1 MTALTRTPAKADAL
15 RELGADPAVAD
26 GLSPEAV
33 MEAVSAVRPDVV
45 VHQMTALS
53 EMGGNLRRFDRDF
66 ELTNRLRTEGTDALL
81 AAARQSGTRR
91 FVAQSFAGWPYAR
104 EGGWVKTEG
113 GDPLDPSPPQAMSR
127 TLEAIRHLESA
138 VTSADGIEGLVL
150 RYGALYGPGTSIAA
164 GGQHADLVRRRRFPV
179 VGDGAAHW
187 SFVHVEDAVAATLA
201 AIEGGAPGIYN
212 VVDDEPAAVSQC
224 FLTSPRRSGQSRR
237 AASPCGWAGSRPA
250 RCGLAHDPEPRSVQR
265 EGQARAWLASAP
277 SQLAQ
282 RVPRGPESG
291 RGPRQRACGRSATD
305 APAYFDKVG
314 GQLQKWRT
322 SARRAEWPQR

>member
-1 MTALTRTPAKADAL
+1 MKVFVAGATGVIGSRLVPLLLDGGHEVTALTRTPAKADAL
-15 RELGADPAVAD
+15 RALGADPAVAD

-33 MEAVSAVRPDVV
+33 MEAVSAARPDVV

-113 GDPLDPSPPQAMSR
+113 DPLDPSPPQAMSR

-164 GGQHADLVRRRRFPV
+164 GGQHADLVRRRFPI
-179 VGDGAAHW
+179 VGDGAGHW
-187 SFVHVEDAVAATLA
+187 SFKHVDDAVAATLA

-212 VVDDEPAAVSQC
+212 VVDDEPAAVSQW
-224 FLTSPRRSGQSRR
+224 LPHLAEALGAKSPRRI
-237 AASPCGWAGSRPA
+237 PCGWAGSRPA
-250 RCGLAHDPEPRSVQR
+250 RWGSRS
-265 EGQARAWLASAP
+265 
-277 SQLAQ
+277 
-282 RVPRGPESG
+282 
-291 RGPRQRACGRSATD
+291 
-305 APAYFDKVG
+305 
-314 GQLQKWRT
+314 
-322 SARRAEWPQR
+322 